1 MIAIIDYKAG
11 NLFSVKNAFDKLGVE
26 TVITSDVDV
35 IKNANKLLLPG
46 VGAFENAMNHLRELK
61 LDNVI
66 VDEVKAGKPFLGI
79 CLGMQLLFNS
89 SEEYGHHEGLSI
101 LQGKIVKFDF
111 DNLSSAAHTVRGD
124 DVVAKH
130 CESTLVGAKHCEPKD
145 VGANFRSPNANT
157 QTLKIPH
164 MGWNSLTNCA
174 GSKLFSDLENQFVY
188 FVHSYHLV
196 TENKDYKKIMTNYGY
211 EFCSAIEYK
220 NIFATQFHPEK
231 SGEVGLSILK
241 TFSNI

>member
-11 NLFSVKNAFDKLGVE
+11 NLFSVKNAFDKLGVD

-35 IKNANKLLLPG
+35 IKKADKLLLPG

-61 LDNVI
+61 LDHVI
-66 VDEVKAGKPFLGI
+66 VDEVKSGKPFLGI

-89 SEEYGHHEGLSI
+89 SEEYGYHEGLNI
-101 LQGKIVKFDF
+101 LEGKIIHFDF
-111 DNLSSAAHTVRGD
+111 NNVGAT
-124 DVVAKH
+124 H
-130 CESTLVGAKHCEPKD
+130 CEHAP
-145 VGANFRSPNANT
+145 
-157 QTLKIPH
+157 KIPH
-164 MGWNSLTNCA
+164 MGWNSITNCA

-196 TENKDYKKIMTNYGY
+196 TDNKEYKQIITNYGY
-211 EFCSAIEYK
+211 DFCSAIEYK

-231 SGEVGLSILK
+231 SGEVGLSILR
-241 TFSNI
+241 TFANI

>member
-11 NLFSVKNAFDKLGVE
+11 NLFSVKNAFDKLGVD

-35 IKNANKLLLPG
+35 IKKANKILLPG
-46 VGAFENAMNHLRELK
+46 VGAFENAMNHMRELK

-66 VDEVKAGKPFLGI
+66 VEEVNSGKPFLGI

-89 SEEYGHHEGLSI
+89 SEEYGHHEGLGI

-111 DNLSSAAHTVRGD
+111 SNLPCAAHIVRGD
-124 DVVAKH
+124 D
-130 CESTLVGAKHCEPKD
+130 VGAKHCEP
-145 VGANFRSPNANT
+145 AP
-157 QTLKIPH
+157 KIPH
-164 MGWNSLTNCA
+164 MGWNSITNCKDT
-174 GSKLFSDLENQFVY
+174 KLFSDLENQFVY

-196 TENKDYKKIMTNYGY
+196 TENKDYKRIMTNYGY
-211 EFCSAIEYK
+211 DFCSAIEYK

-231 SGEVGLSILK
+231 SGEVGIKILK
-241 TFSNI
+241 KFSEL

>member
-11 NLFSVKNAFDKLGVE
+11 NLFSVKNAFDKLGVD

-35 IKNANKLLLPG
+35 IKNADKLLLPG
-46 VGAFENAMNHLRELK
+46 VGAFENAMNHMRELK

-66 VDEVKAGKPFLGI
+66 KDEVESGKPFLGI

-101 LQGKIVKFDF
+101 LKGKIVKFDF
-111 DNLSSAAHTVRGD
+111 SNLPCAAHTVRGD
-124 DVVAKH
+124 V
-130 CESTLVGAKHCEPKD
+130 VGAKHCEP
-145 VGANFRSPNANT
+145 AP
-157 QTLKIPH
+157 KIPH
-164 MGWNSLTNCA
+164 MGWNSITNCF
-174 GSKLFSDLENQFVY
+174 GSKLFDNLENQFVY

-196 TENKDYKKIMTNYGY
+196 TDNKDYKQIVTNYGY
-211 EFCSAIEYK
+211 DFCSAIEYK